1 MMVDFYLPQQR
12 EVGFSSTGTRQQ
24 TNINPL
30 FEGTLV
36 CDYQIF
42 HLCFCQQLVLTSS
55 IYVSFHYH
63 ELNDL
68 TMVWPLPRT
77 IMINAM
83 VVYLRLNSTTLLSL

>member
-63 ELNDL
+63 ELNHGL
-68 TMVWPLPRT
+68 
-77 IMINAM
+77 AF
-83 VVYLRLNSTTLLSL
+83 TTNYHD